1 MQIRSATVESSMQLP
16 QKKKKEK
23 FIYHVSSCKTSL
35 NTFRRAQRYLDTLC
49 IATAFT
55 LDRLVSINKRLGN
68 ENIVYIHSGLLFTH
82 KKNEI
87 VKQSEPDTE
96 RQILYDFSYV

>member
-1 MQIRSATVESSMQLP
+1 M
-16 QKKKKEK
+16 
-23 FIYHVSSCKTSL
+23 
-35 NTFRRAQRYLDTLC
+35 
-49 IATAFT
+49 
-55 LDRLVSINKRLGN
+55 GN
-68 ENIVYIHSGLLFTH
+68 ENRVYIHSGLLFTH